1 MKKIKL
7 NNCIIF
13 ICLFIVELYIGLY
26 VRDRYI
32 RPYLGDILVIP
43 LIYSFLNIFIQN
55 NYKNLIFKVVIF
67 AIFIEIFQYFKLVEV
82 LRIKNKILKIVIG
95 TTYDLNDIY
104 CYIVGGISTY
114 LVILN
119 HEKKS
124 KKITK
129 IKF

>member
-13 ICLFIVELYIGLY
+13 ICLFIVELYMGLY